1 MEQESSSSPKK
12 KNKIVFFFQTFL
24 KNRQFV
30 GSITPSS
37 RFLVN
42 TMLNGIDF
50 DRAKLI
56 VELGPGE
63 GCLTRK
69 LLERLRPDARV
80 LIFEI
85 NPIFCQHLSE
95 SIHDERIEILQVSAE
110 HIQDEL
116 TKRGLDKVDAVVSG
130 LPLINFPDDLRTRIW
145 QQIRLVLK
153 FKGTYVQFHFA
164 TTLQKY
170 YYQMFQHVRRY
181 WVPLNVLP
189 AFVYVCG
196 GAKPDTP

>member
-1 MEQESSSSPKK
+1 MAQESSPSPQK
-12 KNKIVFFFQTFL
+12 KNKIIFFFQTFL

-50 DRAKLI
+50 DRAKLVI
-56 VELGPGE
+56 ELGPGE
-63 GCLTRK
+63 GCLTRR
-69 LLERLRPDARV
+69 LLERLRPDAKV

-85 NPIFCQHLSE
+85 NPVFCEHLRA
-95 SIHDERIEILQVSAE
+95 SIQDERAEIIQVSAE
-110 HIQDEL
+110 YLQDEL
-116 TKRGLDKVDAVVSG
+116 HRRGLEKVDGVVSG

-145 QQIRLVLK
+145 KQIQLVLK
-153 FKGTYVQFHFA
+153 LKGTYVQFHFA

-170 YYQMFQHVRRY
+170 YHKMFHQVRRY

-189 AFVYVCG
+189 AYVYVCG
-196 GAKPDTP
+196 GAKLDTL